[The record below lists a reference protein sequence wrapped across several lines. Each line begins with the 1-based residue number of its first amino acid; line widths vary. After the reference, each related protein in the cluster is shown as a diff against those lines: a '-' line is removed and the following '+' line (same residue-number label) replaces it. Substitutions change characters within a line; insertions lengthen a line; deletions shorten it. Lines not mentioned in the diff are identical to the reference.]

1 MSSIRSGNPGAT
13 RACPHCKET
22 ILESASVCPACRH
35 HVRFASAG
43 PSPGLGNTNTS
54 TGSSA
59 QNAEP
64 LESPVITA
72 LKIEGSIRQPA
83 DVAAWEYSVVVSIK
97 NEQGKEIARK
107 LIGVGAMA
115 PEELRTF
122 NLSVEVVPS
131 KGKGATKTRH

>member
-1 MSSIRSGNPGAT
+1 VSNIRPGSPGAT

-22 ILESASVCPACRH
+22 ILESAAVCPQCKH
-35 HVRFASAG
+35 HVRFAGAGGGSAAVE
-43 PSPGLGNTNTS
+43 
-54 TGSSA
+54 TG
-59 QNAEP
+59 ET
-64 LESPVITA
+64 LTA
-72 LKIEGSIRQPA
+72 LKIEGSIRQPS

-122 NLSVEVVPS
+122 NLSVEVVPRQNKS
-131 KGKGATKTRH
+131 GIKTKH

>member
-1 MSSIRSGNPGAT
+1 VSNLRPGSPGAT

-22 ILESASVCPACRH
+22 ILESASVCPACKH
-35 HVRFASAG
+35 HVRFAGTGGAA
-43 PSPGLGNTNTS
+43 PG
-54 TGSSA
+54 
-59 QNAEP
+59 AEAEAA
-64 LESPVITA
+64 LTA

-115 PEELRTF
+115 PDELRTF
-122 NLSVEVVPS
+122 NLSVEIVPS
-131 KGKGATKTRH
+131 KGKPGKGRVN